1 MDKAE
6 LLQRWHERK
15 GSEAWSLDEI
25 AELIAEAARIGEDK
39 ALAYMEED

>member
-1 MDKAE
+1 MQKVW
-6 LLQRWHERK
+6 LLEGWHERK
-15 GSEAWSLDEI
+15 KSEAWSLDEI